1 MRRVFKTSKI
11 DNTNMVS
18 RLIND
23 FIEDSS
29 AFGSLSFYLFLI
41 FLFFILGQVKL
52 AIWLSLGFVLSFVF
66 IVIIK
71 LFYFKERPQ
80 KKEYNNFIEKIE
92 ASSFPSLHSWRIVMI
107 LVFLSYYYKS
117 IYLVILLGIIAILV
131 FFSRKYLK
139 KHYWTDI
146 IFGAIFGLI
155 MSLLI
160 ILLV

>member
-1 MRRVFKTSKI
+1 MLH
-11 DNTNMVS
+11 
-18 RLIND
+18 LIKE

-29 AFGSLSFYLFLI
+29 AFGSLSFFLFLI
-41 FLFFILGQVKL
+41 FLFLILGEVKLGIWLILGFIL
-52 AIWLSLGFVLSFVF
+52 SFAF
-66 IVIIK
+66 VIIIR

-80 KKEYNNFIEKIE
+80 KKEYKNIIEKIN

-107 LVFLSYYYKS
+107 FVFLSYYYNS
-117 IYLVILLGIIAILV
+117 IYLVIFLGIIAILV

-139 KHYWTDI
+139 FHYWTDI

-160 ILLV
+160 VWLV